1 MFVVAGYASSSNGSI
16 KVTSHYPGLAARSGV
31 KNDSSPMNK
40 LTALFHCTSQSVTV
54 GDKTDGTSFVFAFI
68 SCVYA
73 YSRE

>member
-31 KNDSSPMNK
+31 KNDSSRIGKP
-40 LTALFHCTSQSVTV
+40 TAPSLCTLQSVAM
-54 GDKTDGTSFVFAFI
+54 GDKTAGAAFAFGFL
-68 SCVYA
+68 SCVFA